1 MSATILAASL
11 ALLVV
16 AGVMAWR
23 RFGSSLTRA
32 LEGIESL
39 GRHPEG
45 L

>member
-1 MSATILAASL
+1 MSIILAASL

-23 RFGSSLTRA
+23 KFDGSIMRM